1 MQATGRQR
9 GFTLIELLI
18 VIIIIGIL
26 AVIAVPMYL
35 GQRARAKDAS
45 VKEGVHTA
53 LVAVQSYAVDNEDTL
68 PDQTA
73 GRLQDQVVTQVLPWP
88 VNPFADPALRDTAMT
103 NGLDAADV
111 DTGDLVYT
119 HATGMA
125 TFTLGGKMRDGTVF
139 WGHQ

>member
-1 MQATGRQR
+1 MRVAGRQG

-26 AVIAVPMYL
+26 MAISVPMYL

-53 LVAVQSYAVDNEDTL
+53 LIAVQSYAVENEDTL

-73 GRLQDQVVTQVLPWP
+73 GGLEAQVASQVLPWP
-88 VNPFADPALRDTAMT
+88 DTPFANPVAPMT
-103 NGLDAADV
+103 NAPVAADV
-111 DTGDLVYT
+111 AIGDLVYT
-119 HATGMA
+119 HEAGMA
-125 TFTLGGKMRDGTVF
+125 TFALGGRVRDGTVF

>member
-1 MQATGRQR
+1 MRVAGRR
-9 GFTLIELLI
+9 GGFTLIELLI

-88 VNPFADPALRDTAMT
+88 VNPFANPEAPMT
-103 NGLDAADV
+103 NAPLATAV
-111 DTGDLVYT
+111 AIGDLVYT

-125 TFTLGGKMRDGTVF
+125 TFTLGGKVRDGTVF

>member
-1 MQATGRQR
+1 MRVAGRQR
-9 GFTLIELLI
+9 GFTLIELLT

-26 AVIAVPMYL
+26 MAISVPMYL

-73 GRLQDQVVTQVLPWP
+73 GNLEAQVTSQVLPWP
-88 VNPFADPALRDTAMT
+88 DNPFANPVRAMT
-103 NGLDAADV
+103 NSPVQADV
-111 DTGDLVYT
+111 ATGDLVYT
-119 HATGMA
+119 HVAGA
-125 TFTLGGKMRDGTVF
+125 AAFTLGGKVRDGTVF
-139 WGHQ
+139 WGHR

>member
-1 MQATGRQR
+1 MRVAGRQR
-9 GFTLIELLI
+9 GFTLIELLT

-26 AVIAVPMYL
+26 MAISVPMYL

-73 GRLQDQVVTQVLPWP
+73 GLEAQVASHVLPWP
-88 VNPFADPALRDTAMT
+88 DNPFANPVRAMT
-103 NGLDAADV
+103 NSPVQADV
-111 DTGDLVYT
+111 ATGDLVYT
-119 HATGMA
+119 HVAGA
-125 TFTLGGKMRDGTVF
+125 AAFTLGGKVRDGTVF